1 MNAKEIIIDCKF
13 IFSLV
18 WGIGGS
24 LTGSNRKKFDQQLK
38 RLLGGDIPVDL
49 PEDMKPRKMTKN
61 LPEKKTF
68 YDYALI
74 NKIEAN
80 KLTAVYWEEWV
91 DMNQKEDTSKF
102 AKKKVQ
108 EILIKTAD
116 TESYKYLL

>member
-1 MNAKEIIIDCKF
+1 M
-13 IFSLV
+13 
-18 WGIGGS
+18 
-24 LTGSNRKKFDQQLK
+24 K

-102 AKKKVQ
+102 AKKKV
-108 EILIKTAD
+108 
-116 TESYKYLL
+116 